1 MGLNRRKNNKK
12 SEAKNYT
19 GEKNEGIFQHMTF
32 EFKCKQYKMFPREE
46 NKSGR
51 VKIKKKK
58 ITKEIV
64 YDANKRVSDTRKKLS
79 LFSPEVKN
87 IENRNT
93 KTWRER
99 FSHGNRLKQL
109 ELEDLKYV
117 LYT

>member
-51 VKIKKKK
+51 VKIKKKN
-58 ITKEIV
+58 
-64 YDANKRVSDTRKKLS
+64 NKRDS
-79 LFSPEVKN
+79 L
-87 IENRNT
+87 RC
-93 KTWRER
+93 
-99 FSHGNRLKQL
+99 KQKGFGH
-109 ELEDLKYV
+109 EEKIITFFPRGEEY
-117 LYT
+117 